1 MNRGYIKLWRK
12 MFDSGMQKEH
22 ATFTLWIW
30 ILCNV
35 TRKPLNYIAR
45 GQQIKLEPGELIV
58 GRKKLSLELK
68 LSERSIR
75 TCLDHLE
82 KWQNVTI
89 RSTNRFSIIKV
100 INWSIYQQTENEND
114 QQNDQEVTSKRPASD
129 HKTRSKNKRIVYSP
143 EFESFWNEYPKHV
156 KKGDAFKEWLRIDTS
171 NGTVQKI
178 MDGLR
183 KWKLTRQ
190 WADDGGKYIPDP
202 ERFIKKRRWEDEI
215 KTVFQEPLM
224 PRN

>member
-1 MNRGYIKLWRK
+1 
-12 MFDSGMQKEH
+12 MFDSGIQKEH

-45 GQQIKLEPGELIV
+45 GQHIKLEPGELIV
-58 GRKKLSLELK
+58 GRKKLSMELR

-89 RSTNRFSIIKV
+89 RSTNRFSIINV
-100 INWSIYQQTENEND
+100 INWDIYQQTENEND

-129 HKTRSKNKRIVYSP
+129 HKTRSREVKNKEITYSV
-143 EFESFWNEYPKHV
+143 EFELFWKTYPKRTGKIKALEAWNKYNGSRPPIEIIIRKIEEL
-156 KKGDAFKEWLRIDTS
+156 KKTDQWSRD
-171 NGTVQKI
+171 NGQ
-178 MDGLR
+178 
-183 KWKLTRQ
+183 
-190 WADDGGKYIPDP
+190 YIPNPASWINRGGWD
-202 ERFIKKRRWEDEI
+202 DECRVDV
-215 KTVFQEPLM
+215 KSSKAPTFFNEAHT
-224 PRN
+224 